1 MGIEQLVFA
10 KLQQLSEEQCHAV
23 LKYMDYLLVSPPS
36 SRFQIFPQTNV
47 EDGVGCVNYTGKPK
61 SLEEIQLG
69 IEMMAKQQ
77 WQQEDRK

>member
-23 LKYMDYLLVSPPS
+23 LKYMDYLLVSS
-36 SRFQIFPQTNV
+36 TSRFQIFPQTNV

-61 SLEEIQLG
+61 SLEEIQSG
-69 IEMMAKQQ
+69 IEILAKQQ
-77 WQQEDRK
+77 WQQEDCK

>member
-23 LKYMDYLLVSPPS
+23 LKYKDYLLVSS
-36 SRFQIFPQTNV
+36 ASRFQIFPQTNV

-61 SLEEIQLG
+61 SLEEIQHG
-69 IEMMAKQQ
+69 IEMLAKQQ
-77 WQQEDRK
+77 WQQEDCK